1 MDTEFAPATQAPAAR
16 VRRLLIVDDA
26 LTIRRYHRAIA
37 ERAGFLTVEAA
48 DGSEALE
55 RALRDPPD
63 LLLVDVN
70 MPTMDGYA
78 FLRAVRS
85 HPDLAAIPA
94 VMISTEAEAEDR
106 RLAFEAGANLYLVKP
121 VDDAVLLAILGVLA
135 EAGDV

>member
-1 MDTEFAPATQAPAAR
+1 MDIAPAPPAPATTAP

-37 ERAGFLTVEAA
+37 ERAGFRTVEAA

-55 RALRDPPD
+55 RALTEPPD

-121 VDDAVLLAILGVLA
+121 VDDVWLQAILGVLA
-135 EAGDV
+135 ETGDV

>member
-1 MDTEFAPATQAPAAR
+1 MDTEPARCVPTSATR

-37 ERAGFLTVEAA
+37 ERAGFHAVEAA
-48 DGSEALE
+48 DGTEALE
-55 RALRDPPD
+55 RALTAPPD

-121 VDDAVLLAILGVLA
+121 VDDALLQSVLGVLA
-135 EAGDV
+135 ETGDV